1 MPLRSHCL
9 FSPVCFLSSSW
20 QMRRANREHGGLALA
35 TRRQLGSDTRGAAS
49 AGVTWA
55 VDENQK
61 LLASALRTSAE
72 EALKVDRCER
82 EEIRWG
88 TCRQGCG
95 RSRTGLP
102 GGAGGGRDARGIH
115 VNPVLSNT
123 NSHTLYFIFH
133 LSIQRMSPSPLSLSP
148 SFCLHTG
155 HRFIP
160 YFPSRSGGKL

>member
-1 MPLRSHCL
+1 
-9 FSPVCFLSSSW
+9 
-20 QMRRANREHGGLALA
+20 MRRANREHGGLALA

-133 LSIQRMSPSPLSLSP
+133 LSIQRMSPSPLSLVLSAHRPQIHPLFSIQKWGKVVKLIKERGCSSP
-148 SFCLHTG
+148 DRCALEMG
-155 HRFIP
+155 AIE
-160 YFPSRSGGKL
+160 